1 MARALAS
8 RLFRRQPAASAVGL
22 AIPLP
27 PLETDDE
34 PRYKPIEWSLVRRML
49 GMLRPHRRL
58 YATAISFGLVHM
70 LLDMQSPR
78 FIEHIANYVTNFRA
92 LGVTESAAVWHIVA
106 VIGLWTSVFA
116 TSVVMQR
123 LTILLMTRGG
133 EAVQFTFRRKL
144 FEHLQTL
151 SMSYY
156 DKTKLGRIISRC
168 TSDVNSMRDVNVW
181 GVWRIVANVAMMFV
195 AAAYLLSTD
204 WRLFL
209 SVAWLG

>member
-78 FIEHIANYVTNFRA
+78 FIEHIANYVTAFQNGV
-92 LGVTESAAVWHIVA
+92 LGITRQGAIWHIVA
-106 VIGLWTSVFA
+106 VMGLWTSV
-116 TSVVMQR
+116 
-123 LTILLMTRGG
+123 
-133 EAVQFTFRRKL
+133 
-144 FEHLQTL
+144 
-151 SMSYY
+151 
-156 DKTKLGRIISRC
+156 
-168 TSDVNSMRDVNVW
+168 
-181 GVWRIVANVAMMFV
+181 
-195 AAAYLLSTD
+195 
-204 WRLFL
+204 
-209 SVAWLG
+209 